1 MEFEKIT
8 NFSTQ
13 SLMIKIY
20 RDLLLKNGLRFM
32 INQKKNYSVNEEI
45 RIKTSML
52 RSDFCDFSDV
62 YLVVKGDITVTE
74 TDNAKRNKCAAF
86 KKQCTI
92 Y

>member
-1 MEFEKIT
+1 
-8 NFSTQ
+8 
-13 SLMIKIY
+13 
-20 RDLLLKNGLRFM
+20 
-32 INQKKNYSVNEEI
+32 
-45 RIKTSML
+45 ML